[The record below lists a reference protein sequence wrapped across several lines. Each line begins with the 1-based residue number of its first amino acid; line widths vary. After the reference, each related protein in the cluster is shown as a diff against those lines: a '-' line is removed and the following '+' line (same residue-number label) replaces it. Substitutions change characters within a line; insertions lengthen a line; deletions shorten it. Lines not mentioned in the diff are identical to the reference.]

1 MNNIRDIQTLLYDF
15 YIVAKEN
22 GYSKAANKYSLQ
34 QSNLSRNI
42 QALEEELNLKL
53 INSNNKGIELTI
65 DGERIFKELEPIYE
79 NLIKIKDNL
88 SINNN
93 NLIGEITIGTTRNI
107 ADNILSNYLTKFYQ
121 LYPNVNVNII
131 TDSASNLNNYLVEH
145 KIDLLIDYLP
155 HINSSAKYDFE
166 VVGIDSFKTC
176 FACSSKFYDEYS
188 SKIKKLND
196 LKNYKLIIPGSSRRR
211 QFLDEVLQSNNV
223 KLNPVMQMPDSKL
236 MADFVKQND
245 CIGYFIE
252 EEVIDYNL
260 KKIEL
265 EEELPINNIGL
276 IYPKKLI
283 NNIAQKFVELI
294 INK

>member
-22 GYSKAANKYSLQ
+22 GYSKAAKKYSLQ

-53 INSNNKGIELTI
+53 INSSNKGIELTV
-65 DGERIFKELEPIYE
+65 DGERIFRELEPLYE
-79 NLIKIKDNL
+79 NLSKIKDNL
-88 SINNN
+88 SNESID
-93 NLIGEITIGTTRNI
+93 LVGEITIGTTRNI
-107 ADNILSNYLTKFYQ
+107 ADNILSDYLTKFYK
-121 LYPNVNVNII
+121 LYPNINVNII
-131 TDSASNLNNYLVEH
+131 TDSASNLNSYLVEH
-145 KIDLLIDYLP
+145 KIDFLIDYLP
-155 HINSSAKYDFE
+155 HINSSAKYNFE
-166 VVGIDSFKTC
+166 VVGIDNFKTC
-176 FACSSKFYDEYS
+176 FACSNKFYDEYS

-196 LKNYKLIIPGSSRRR
+196 LKKYKLIIPGSSRRR

-223 KLNPVMQMPDSKL
+223 KLKPIMQMPDSKL
-236 MADFVKQND
+236 MADFVKEND

-252 EEVIDYNL
+252 EEVIDYDL

-265 EEELPINNIGL
+265 EEELPINQIGL
-276 IYPKKLI
+276 IYPKKIL
-283 NNIAQKFVELI
+283 NNIAKKFVGLI

>member
-53 INSNNKGIELTI
+53 LNSSNKGIELTL

-79 NLIKIKDNL
+79 NMNKIKDVL
-88 SINNN
+88 SSDNNEVK
-93 NLIGEITIGTTRNI
+93 GEITIGTTRNI
-107 ADNILSNYLTKFYQ
+107 ADNILSNYLTKFYS

-131 TDSASNLNNYLVEH
+131 TDSASNLNSYLVDH

-176 FACSSKFYDEYS
+176 FACSNKFYDEYS
-188 SKIKKLND
+188 KNIKNLKD
-196 LKNYKLIIPGSSRRR
+196 LKKYKLIIPGSSRRR
-211 QFLDEVLQSNNV
+211 QFLDEILQSNNI
-223 KLNPVMQMPDSKL
+223 KLNPIMQMPDSKL

-252 EEVIDYNL
+252 EEVIDYDL